1 MKAISFLPVSFLLL
15 SSSPFISAQSINFHE
30 LAQKCVPNV
39 SSHTLAAIVKT
50 ESGFN
55 PYAIGVNKG
64 AKLSRQPRN
73 YQEAVTA
80 AKLLLAKGAN
90 FDMGIAQINS
100 ANLGVVNMSV
110 EQLFDPCQNLKAS
123 ALILSRNYQGAKKTH
138 GEGQKALQ
146 AALSAYNTGSYVRGF
161 NNGYVRKVLASAG
174 TNTEQVTLK
183 VPRIDPSINPNSST
197 QQSPVPVKAKSTNST
212 GDTPQNAN
220 FTPPSENWEAPPKT
234 VKPRESWDVFSEF

>member
-1 MKAISFLPVSFLLL
+1 MKVKSFLPIPFLCLSFIPLTNAN
-15 SSSPFISAQSINFHE
+15 SVNFHE
-30 LAQKCVPNV
+30 LAQKCVPDV

-50 ESGFN
+50 ESVFN

-64 AKLSRQPRN
+64 TRLTRQPRS
-73 YQEAVTA
+73 YHEAVTT
-80 AKLLLAKGAN
+80 AKLLLSKGAN
-90 FDMGIAQINS
+90 IDMGIAQINS
-100 ANLGVVNMSV
+100 ANLRVVNMSV

-161 NNGYVRKVLASAG
+161 NNGYVRKILLSAE

-183 VPRIDPSINPNSST
+183 VPRLDPHFST
-197 QQSPVPVKAKSTNST
+197 RQSPVEVKTNST
-212 GDTPQNAN
+212 NKTGEQPQKVNV
-220 FTPPSENWEAPPKT
+220 TSPSGNWETRPQQAHKT
-234 VKPRESWDVFSEF
+234 RESWDVFSEF